1 MLLGKYDRPNRERP
15 PAKRDAALGFDRLE
29 PHDRKV
35 RIGAADRNPEVD
47 HRSPH
52 STFAGRT
59 PAQTF
64 SAAAPH
70 SMIALHPRRKR
81 SLAAETRLAPPP
93 KKINA
98 CAWAGRGV
106 SRRAAYGTWPQPAA
120 SELR

>member
-15 PAKRDAALGFDRLE
+15 PAKRVAALGFDRLE

-59 PAQTF
+59 PAQTLAQHHRIQNDYIA
-64 SAAAPH
+64 SASEAV
-70 SMIALHPRRKR
+70 
-81 SLAAETRLAPPP
+81 
-93 KKINA
+93 
-98 CAWAGRGV
+98 AGSG
-106 SRRAAYGTWPQPAA
+106 RRAWR
-120 SELR
+120 LRPKDQCM